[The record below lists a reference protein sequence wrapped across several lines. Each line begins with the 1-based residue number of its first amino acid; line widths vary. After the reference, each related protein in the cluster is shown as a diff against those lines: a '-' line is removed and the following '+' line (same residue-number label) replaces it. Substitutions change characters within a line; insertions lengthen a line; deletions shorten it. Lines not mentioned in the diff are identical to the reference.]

1 MFEVSVVLESWPML
15 RSGVGEQAVRGPKYI
30 IIHTDDKTPTT
41 HAHEK
46 YNCKPG
52 KKTTRTEK
60 VHTRRDTL
68 TYTYIYN

>member
-1 MFEVSVVLESWPML
+1 M
-15 RSGVGEQAVRGPKYI
+15 RGPKYI

-52 KKTTRTEK
+52 KKTTRTDK
-60 VHTRRDTL
+60 VHTRDTL
-68 TYTYIYN
+68 TYTYIQLAHEETQLLRSDKQKERPEVGVG